1 MKQFGINPDT
11 MTAEKLQKIMEI
23 ADKIKDHSEI
33 NQETIIK
40 LRDTLGINIP
50 DNSSPKEKIKKVP
63 RNSKCPCDSGLKW
76 KKCCGKLLS

>member
-23 ADKIKDHSEI
+23 SDKIKDPSEI

-40 LRDTLGINIP
+40 LRDTLGIITIISNT
-50 DNSSPKEKIKKVP
+50 
-63 RNSKCPCDSGLKW
+63 
-76 KKCCGKLLS
+76 